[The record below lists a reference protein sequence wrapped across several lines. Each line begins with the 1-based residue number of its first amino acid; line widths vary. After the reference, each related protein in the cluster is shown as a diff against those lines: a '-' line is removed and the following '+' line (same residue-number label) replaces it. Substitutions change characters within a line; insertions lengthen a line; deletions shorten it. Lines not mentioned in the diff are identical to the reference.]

1 MPVRGIRGAI
11 QAEENSAGAILKA
24 TRELLSAI
32 LEANPTLQVEEIAS
46 AVFTVTSDLD
56 AAYPAK
62 AARELGWE
70 QVPLMCAQE
79 IPVPG
84 TLSRCIRVLL
94 HWNSELP
101 QSAVRHVYSGA
112 AANLRPDLA
121 QAGPTTGG
129 AL

>member
-84 TLSRCIRVLL
+84 ALSRCIRVLL
-94 HWNSELP
+94 HWNSDLP

>member
-84 TLSRCIRVLL
+84 ALSRCIRVLL
-94 HWNSELP
+94 HWNSDLP

-112 AANLRPDLA
+112 AAYLRPDLA